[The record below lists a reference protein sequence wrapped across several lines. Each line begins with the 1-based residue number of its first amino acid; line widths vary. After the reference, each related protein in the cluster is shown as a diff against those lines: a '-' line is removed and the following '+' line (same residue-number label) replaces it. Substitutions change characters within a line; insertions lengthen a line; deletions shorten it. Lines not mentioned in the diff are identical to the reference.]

1 MSTTVKYNGSTI
13 ATLTNQKKKLDTN
26 QKWLTN
32 DIEIE
37 DITYGIGNVTQDSNG
52 YLIFDDDAYLERSY
66 GVNEILDGT
75 APVGD
80 VVITGTKIAEYGF
93 YGRNKMTSL
102 TIVNNIP
109 SANQGLY
116 GFAKCTGLKTV
127 DAPNLTSLKNKMFL
141 NCSNLISINLP
152 KLTTIEG
159 DQVIEN
165 TKIPTLVLPSF
176 TGTIYNNSLR
186 TNTSLTAVDL
196 KSATKLNAT
205 CFSGCSSLTTL
216 VIRGDSVPILDNINS
231 FQNTPFATGKAGGT
245 LYVPNNKITAYQEA
259 TNWSTIL
266 GYETNS
272 IVAIEG
278 SQYENNYVDG
288 TLITS

>member
-37 DITYGIGNVTQDSNG
+37 DVTYGIGYVTQDSNG
-52 YLIFDDDAYLERSY
+52 YLVFDDDAYPERSY

-75 APVGD
+75 APDGD
-80 VVITGTKIAEYGF
+80 IVITGTKIAEYGF

-102 TIVNNIP
+102 VIVNNIP

-127 DAPNLTSLKNKMFL
+127 DAPNLTSLRNKMFL
-141 NCSNLISINLP
+141 NCSNLTNINLP
-152 KLTTIEG
+152 KLTTIGG

-165 TKIPTLVLPSF
+165 TKISTLVLPSF
-176 TGTIYNNSLR
+176 TGTIYQNSLR
-186 TNTSLTAVDL
+186 TNTALTAVDL
-196 KSATKLNAT
+196 KSATNINAT
-205 CFSGCSSLTTL
+205 CFNGCTSLNVF
-216 VIRGDSVPILDNINS
+216 VIRGNSVPTLANINA

-245 LYVPNNKITAYQEA
+245 LYVPSNMITAYQEA

-278 SQYENNYVDG
+278 SQYENSYVDG
-288 TLITS
+288 NPITS